1 MVYFIRNVGYV
12 APETLIAVSTSLCG
26 AVSSSMV
33 RVPASVGV
41 HQVGNDREPAEQ
53 NLADAEGPSRT
64 LRLDQDFLMDK
75 FEVSNQRFSR
85 FVDCTGHKTDVSFFT
100 ETFLFNFI
108 VFKFFTL

>member
-1 MVYFIRNVGYV
+1 MYRNVGYV
-12 APETLIAVSTSLCG
+12 AHTALFSASTPLCDAVASL
-26 AVSSSMV
+26 MV

-64 LRLDQDFLMDK
+64 LRLDHDFLMDT

-85 FVDCTGHKTDVSFFT
+85 FVDCTGHKTDVSF
-100 ETFLFNFI
+100 LFRQF
-108 VFKFFTL
+108 